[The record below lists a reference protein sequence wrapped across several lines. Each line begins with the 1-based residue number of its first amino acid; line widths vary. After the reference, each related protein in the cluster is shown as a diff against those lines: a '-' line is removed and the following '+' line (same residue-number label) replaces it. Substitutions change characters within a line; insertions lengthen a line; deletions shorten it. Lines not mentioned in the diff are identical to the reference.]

1 MDTSPLTSS
10 HLVGG
15 NTSTPSFHAKGGMLQ
30 GGSGRVDDLYLGTIN
45 GRAQIA
51 MGGEYIINP
60 RSSKKHKR
68 SLDMINADRYADG
81 GQLDSLMSGVDDTI
95 AEASMISFQFSL
107 RKVNQEYEDLIENLE
122 EQGASVEQITRAQQA
137 LGIETG
143 KLTEEFSKGIK
154 DLVLSMQDTIIG
166 MRDNSVPSQLRQ
178 IEQDYAAR
186 LEQLTEIGAGPH
198 LRGLAAQEY
207 NAKKAQAY
215 GGGSDTAKDLL
226 KEAQDVIRKAAMQ
239 PADYEKYGVDTQW
252 QDKLKALAESGGTP
266 AQRGALIQ
274 AYRTSLKELADA
286 PLKEAV
292 TSLDSFKKGLE
303 GTTDEL
309 QSSQQAQQKLFT
321 LLTRAQTGNF
331 SGLDKVSDFLGDISI
346 KKADYATAADYARD
360 YWRTMSAASQ
370 LQTLA
375 QSRVNAP
382 AFASGGYHV
391 GGYRLVGEN
400 GPEVE
405 YTGPARIA
413 NRDQLIDIS
422 ALLEELRQLRQS
434 VNSGNFAVARNT
446 QKAAESLKRMEYDG
460 INMDAGAL

>member
-1 MDTSPLTSS
+1 M
-10 HLVGG
+10 
-15 NTSTPSFHAKGGMLQ
+15 
-30 GGSGRVDDLYLGTIN
+30 
-45 GRAQIA
+45 
-51 MGGEYIINP
+51 
-60 RSSKKHKR
+60 
-68 SLDMINADRYADG
+68 
-81 GQLDSLMSGVDDTI
+81 
-95 AEASMISFQFSL
+95 
-107 RKVNQEYEDLIENLE
+107 
-122 EQGASVEQITRAQQA
+122 
-137 LGIETG
+137 
-143 KLTEEFSKGIK
+143 
-154 DLVLSMQDTIIG
+154 
-166 MRDNSVPSQLRQ
+166 
-178 IEQDYAAR
+178 
-186 LEQLTEIGAGPH
+186 
-198 LRGLAAQEY
+198 
-207 NAKKAQAY
+207 
-215 GGGSDTAKDLL
+215 
-226 KEAQDVIRKAAMQ
+226 
-239 PADYEKYGVDTQW
+239 
-252 QDKLKALAESGGTP
+252 
-266 AQRGALIQ
+266 
-274 AYRTSLKELADA
+274 
-286 PLKEAV
+286 
-292 TSLDSFKKGLE
+292 E